1 MCKLERYEEAVEDY
15 SYAISLD
22 RYYELAYLHRG
33 LTYFVLKQYEKAR
46 KDFIKTLEINPANK
60 DAKDK
65 LDEIKDY
72 VVE

>member
-1 MCKLERYEEAVEDY
+1 MN
-15 SYAISLD
+15 
-22 RYYELAYLHRG
+22 LHICIG

-46 KDFIKTLEINPANK
+46 RDFIKTLDINPANK

>member
-1 MCKLERYEEAVEDY
+1 MERYEEAIEDY

-22 RYYELAYLHRG
+22 RFYELAYLHRG
-33 LTYFVLKQYEKAR
+33 LTYFVQKQYEKAR
-46 KDFIKTLEINPANK
+46 KDFIKTLNINPANK
-60 DAKDK
+60 DAKNK